1 MESRVTVTLSLPSL
15 AKTVKAVFS
24 IRRNIKIWSWP
35 VSSRHL
41 YDRRACQLVYA
52 YSPVEGNSWGGE
64 INGRAGGGG
73 GGGGGEKFIVYS
85 KTAGESTIP
94 SVFPTLFS
102 G

>member
-1 MESRVTVTLSLPSL
+1 MESRVTVTFSLPSL

-41 YDRRACQLVYA
+41 YDRRAGQLVYT

-73 GGGGGEKFIVYS
+73 GGRGG
-85 KTAGESTIP
+85 
-94 SVFPTLFS
+94 
-102 G
+102 